1 METVSRPDEPEPS
14 ATTNRLTIYP
24 FFPVL
29 LLLLL
34 IACDNE
40 PEPTVKDK
48 TLAKPDSSKIEKG
61 QAVKLVKEVRLVEEG
76 NAANEVKP
84 GKQKK
89 KIYLTFDDGPNRGTR
104 TVLDIV
110 QQENV
115 PVTFFIVGEHVYASP
130 AQQRVWDSLRASPNV
145 EIANHSYTHAHNRY
159 DRFYEAPGT
168 VVKDMERTR
177 DSLLPETNIVRAPGR
192 NSWRIDS
199 LHFTDI
205 KKSKA
210 AMDSLQK
217 AGFIVMG
224 WDLEWKY
231 DHKTFGV
238 KNTADEMMQ
247 QVDSLFKKGKTRLPG
262 NLVLLAHDQVYNTP
276 ADSLELRSFIQK
288 LKSRDDYEMVLVSAY
303 PAINKKQAT
312 AKPDSMKLVSP
323 SIHDSMRKP
332 VGDSVPR

>member
-1 METVSRPDEPEPS
+1 METSQRPDEPEPS
-14 ATTNRLTIYP
+14 ATNNRIALYP

-34 IACDNE
+34 IACDDDTQPAHAE
-40 PEPTVKDK
+40 GPLGKV
-48 TLAKPDSSKIEKG
+48 DSSSVRVIKEFR
-61 QAVKLVKEVRLVEEG
+61 EVRTVT
-76 NAANEVKP
+76 VKP
-84 GKQKK
+84 GKSKK

-104 TVLDIV
+104 NVLDIV

-115 PVTFFIVGEHVYASP
+115 PVTFFIVGEHVFASP
-130 AQQRVWDSLRASPNV
+130 AQQRVWDSLRNSPNV

-159 DRFYEAPGT
+159 DRFYELPGT

-177 DSLLPETNIVRAPGR
+177 DNLLPGTNIVRAPGR

-210 AMDSLQK
+210 AMDSLQQ

-247 QVDSLFKKGKTRLPG
+247 QIDSLFKKGKTRLPN
-262 NLVLLAHDQVYNTP
+262 NLVLLAHDQVYRSP
-276 ADSLELRSFIQK
+276 ADSTELRSFIQK
-288 LKSRDDYEMVLVSAY
+288 LKSRDDYELELVSAY
-303 PAINKKQAT
+303 PAIKKT
-312 AKPDSMKLVSP
+312 APVKT
-323 SIHDSMRKP
+323 DSMRVPTPKFP
-332 VGDSVPR
+332 DTVRRSTGPDSL